1 MSCVRLRF
9 HAHVQSPNQ
18 GSEVSLRD
26 LQEHLSHT
34 VTFLVLFQKKAE
46 EKPPSPV
53 PAENMKAEIAFSS
66 HMTPS
71 RRSPVTT
78 TQSRQSPDTVATN
91 RQSPI
96 TTAPGKQSPVTA
108 TESRRSPLTT
118 TSGRRSPLIMTSTPS
133 RWSPVTAPKA
143 EVTVGLK
150 SETPSGQKTEIEHDI
165 VSPDGD
171 TVVEERQTIAVKPS
185 PVVEDGKTFCFPVK
199 WNPFRKGLTLN
210 PIALRKA
217 KIVYNFG
224 LSGCNRVKGFIF
236 IRFDLFVYIR

>member
-9 HAHVQSPNQ
+9 HAHVQSRNQ

-26 LQEHLSHT
+26 LQGHLLHT

-46 EKPPSPV
+46 KPPSPV
-53 PAENMKAEIAFSS
+53 PAESMKAEIAFSS

-78 TQSRQSPDTVATN
+78 IQSRQSPDTVAAN

-96 TTAPGKQSPVTA
+96 TTAPGRQSPVTA

-118 TSGRRSPLIMTSTPS
+118 NPGRRSPLTMTSTPS

-150 SETPSGQKTEIEHDI
+150 SETPSGQKTETEHDI
-165 VSPDGD
+165 VSPDGA

-185 PVVEDGKTFCFPVK
+185 PVVEDGKTFCLPVQWK
-199 WNPFRKGLTLN
+199 PFRKGLTFN
-210 PIALRKA
+210 PIAPRKA

-224 LSGCNRVKGFIF
+224 LSECNRVKGFIF
-236 IRFDLFVYIR
+236 LRIDLCIYIR